1 MYKSFK
7 DSSRTPSQMEPNS
20 ITDKI
25 DKELKNEQKRVDVL
39 DEPKN
44 VMISYSHAN
53 MAEMKRLKSGLEE
66 HGVTVWADIT
76 GLKAGM
82 DFLSKIG
89 QAILDATCFISLL
102 SEKTVE
108 SKYCQDELALAYI
121 SKKPIFPVALEQP
134 RNLFNKMDV
143 GMKLQLARFEWRL
156 FLEEEDYESNL
167 FSLASKIK
175 SVLQTEVADFNAPSQ
190 HMEPVQNQP
199 SLRRHP
205 SRTSIRPIKVDKEP
219 KEYENKVS
227 NESFWEKNFKG
238 RNYIKW
244 DPEFEEAFLKDVDKA
259 LNNMIESKDQKWL
272 LNILKRE
279 LEVADNGGRVVKENY
294 DHFCTINE
302 EECPFWTC
310 VQEQA
315 IESYTIREVF
325 NMESTV
331 RVEAIEN
338 LGKFRS
344 KAVMEALLDL
354 LYDSDNNVRTV
365 AAISLAKTG
374 SNEEKVIKALIK
386 CLSDKDRLVRESGC
400 LSLGRLKAKQA
411 ISSLVLLWRNDFISS
426 VRDAAA
432 YALKEIGGEDAEEAM
447 RITNILAQEIRTL
460 TEE

>member
-89 QAILDATCFISLL
+89 QAILDATVFLFLFFFSNSVTSLTRIEENSFLLSYFSQCFISLL

-294 DHFCTINE
+294 D
-302 EECPFWTC
+302 
-310 VQEQA
+310 
-315 IESYTIREVF
+315 R
-325 NMESTV
+325 
-331 RVEAIEN
+331 
-338 LGKFRS
+338 KF
-344 KAVMEALLDL
+344 LLKK
-354 LYDSDNNVRTV
+354 N
-365 AAISLAKTG
+365 
-374 SNEEKVIKALIK
+374 
-386 CLSDKDRLVRESGC
+386 
-400 LSLGRLKAKQA
+400 
-411 ISSLVLLWRNDFISS
+411 F
-426 VRDAAA
+426 
-432 YALKEIGGEDAEEAM
+432 
-447 RITNILAQEIRTL
+447 
-460 TEE
+460 